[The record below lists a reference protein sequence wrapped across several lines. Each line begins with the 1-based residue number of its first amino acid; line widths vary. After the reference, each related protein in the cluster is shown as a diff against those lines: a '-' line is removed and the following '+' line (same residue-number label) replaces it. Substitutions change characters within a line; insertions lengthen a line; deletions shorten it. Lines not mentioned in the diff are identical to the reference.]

1 MKNLLFFILFAATI
15 GNTFAKKNANNNSPV
30 LGTWKFTKK
39 SAINEFQQVQLMNK
53 NETVKEEF
61 FVFSAK
67 NKFQH
72 QFINDKGVVVKTLT
86 GTWKADKSKIKI
98 DYKELDYI
106 LSVDYFFIGTDL
118 VLGQNFSHVIF
129 TKDNLNDQNI
139 TMK

>member
-1 MKNLLFFILFAATI
+1 MRNLLFFILFAATI
-15 GNTFAKKNANNNSPV
+15 GNTFAKKNAINNSPV

-61 FVFSAK
+61 FVVSAK

-72 QFINDKGVVVKTLT
+72 QFVNDKGIVVKTLT

-98 DYKELDYI
+98 EYHELDYK
-106 LSVDYFFIGTDL
+106 LNVDYFFIGTDL

>member
-72 QFINDKGVVVKTLT
+72 QFINDNRKR
-86 GTWKADKSKIKI
+86 
-98 DYKELDYI
+98 
-106 LSVDYFFIGTDL
+106 
-118 VLGQNFSHVIF
+118 FS
-129 TKDNLNDQNI
+129 
-139 TMK
+139 